1 MLCKEERGKHR
12 AWGLKAWPWESHAH
26 TQTSRHDLNMSCN
39 FFNVNIALNWC
50 TFDSKPELSNSKNLV
65 VYYCV
70 ILLQIVV
77 KIQKLKLYWVA
88 MYQLICNCF
97 FIEDFFLMQTIFFNH
112 FLKSLLNLLHYCFGF
127 MFLIFWPQGMWEL
140 KIPNQGLNP

>member
-97 FIEDFFLMQTIFFNH
+97 FIKDFFLMQTIFLTIFW
-112 FLKSLLNLLHYCFGF
+112 SLYWICYTIALVLCFWF
-127 MFLIFWPQGMWEL
+127 FWPQGMWEL